1 MADGNR
7 ITAEDLELDSPHVG
21 YTGHTLKDA
30 REAIE
35 RKLIQRTLEKTG
47 GNITRAASELGISRP
62 TLHEL
67 IARYSLREPKEC

>member
-7 ITAEDLELDSPHVG
+7 ITAEDLELDSPNVG
-21 YTGHTLKDA
+21 YAGHTLKDA

-35 RKLIQRTLEKTG
+35 REFIQRTLGKTG

-67 IARYSLREPKEC
+67 IARYSLRKPKE